1 MHCFLDT
8 LYILL
13 SRFLEQCIMTKR
25 KYQKYLFCRNILFF
39 AYVDQHRANN
49 TLHVWVFIISTFNN
63 FWKNFTS
70 FCIVHDAAWNDV
82 THKFLTALFK
92 YNYFTKTSKDFSYQ
106 SLPKCQHKRRFP
118 FLQIKVF
125 SLIDLNLFKSLTL

>member
-13 SRFLEQCIMTKR
+13 SRLFRTVHYDK
-25 KYQKYLFCRNILFF
+25 KKKNKKYLFCRHILFF
-39 AYVDQHRANN
+39 TNVDQHRANN
-49 TLHVWVFIISTFNN
+49 TLHVWVFVISTFNN

-82 THKFLTALFK
+82 THNFLTALFK
-92 YNYFTKTSKDFSYQ
+92 YNYFTKTSKDMSYQ
-106 SLPKCQHKRRFP
+106 ALPNYQHKRRLP

-125 SLIDLNLFKSLTL
+125 SLIDLDPSLTL